1 MSEESTTA
9 EATETDESTESTVST
24 TETTDWRDSL
34 PDDLKADPSLA
45 SIKDVQGLAKGY
57 VHAQKLVGAD
67 KVVIPGRDAPQEE
80 IDAFYA
86 KLGRPESADK
96 YEWPT
101 ENLPEGVEIAD
112 ADKGKIGEIAHDLGL
127 SKTQAAK
134 LYRAYAQQIADGQA
148 SISSTIEQQRTEAEQ
163 SLRKEWGKAF
173 DQNIAL
179 AQSAVKEFGGDELLQ
194 ALDGAGLSNHP
205 AVVKAMAKIGR
216 AISEDEVIGG
226 GKKQSFDKSPA
237 EAQAELANLGMDAE
251 FTKAL
256 TQDNHPGHAAAVK
269 RRQAL
274 YEQAYPEN

>member
-9 EATETDESTESTVST
+9 EATETSESTESTVST

-216 AISEDEVIGG
+216 AISEDEIIGG
-226 GKKQSFDKSPA
+226 GKSRVSTSRRRRRRRNWPISAWMRSSQRRSPKTTTPA
-237 EAQAELANLGMDAE
+237 MQ
-251 FTKAL
+251 
-256 TQDNHPGHAAAVK
+256 QP
-269 RRQAL
+269 
-274 YEQAYPEN
+274 